1 MTTLLLPPSL
11 AAPRCKWQAGDSVG
25 GIRKW
30 KAGDTVSMLA
40 TPPSQQSRHINHTA
54 ATSFGIASCCRT
66 VAGVDAPMHLA
77 WSVSLV
83 GQRGV
88 GGSRA
93 VGMRKDEWRLRGPHA
108 KNSAA
113 AKGGRALSDGLEP
126 SRLLSLLHTAQRTH
140 RRAQN

>member
-1 MTTLLLPPSL
+1 MTLLLPPSL

>member
-1 MTTLLLPPSL
+1 
-11 AAPRCKWQAGDSVG
+11 
-25 GIRKW
+25 
-30 KAGDTVSMLA
+30 MLA